1 MSLNLFEITAV
12 HVCECYRSM
21 NLVCMKVNGTLNV
34 NAQCKGPVLCTYHSS
49 VSLMHMN
56 LGMEIEF
63 HSYSR

>member
-49 VSLMHMN
+49 VSFDAHELRN
-56 LGMEIEF
+56 GDRIP
-63 HSYSR
+63 